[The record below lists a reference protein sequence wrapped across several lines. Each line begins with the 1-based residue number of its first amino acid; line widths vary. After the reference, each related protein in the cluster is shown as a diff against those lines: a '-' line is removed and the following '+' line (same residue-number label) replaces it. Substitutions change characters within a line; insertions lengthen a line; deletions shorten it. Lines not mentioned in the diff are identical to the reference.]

1 MVQCRLQSPAFI
13 LSYSYVVICA
23 AVEFAFEQQSYSTSE
38 GGDVAVMVR
47 KFGEVNETLCVMVNS
62 RDGTAL
68 GK

>member
-1 MVQCRLQSPAFI
+1 MAPL
-13 LSYSYVVICA
+13 ICA